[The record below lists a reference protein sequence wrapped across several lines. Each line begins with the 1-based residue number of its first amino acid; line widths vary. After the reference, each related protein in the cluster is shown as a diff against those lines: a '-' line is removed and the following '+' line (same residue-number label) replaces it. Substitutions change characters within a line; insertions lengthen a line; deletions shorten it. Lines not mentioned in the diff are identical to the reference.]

1 MTGKRRLSWRLSEE
15 NRFICSRAFQLLW
28 FFVCNMLWCVL
39 FLETNVVFLHE
50 CVSFNENVFF
60 YELCI
65 NWKLDLVKLTYL
77 TTNLYSSWIA
87 LDEENSINVHT
98 YVTSFS
104 FSFTANHA
112 SLGKK
117 KASSE
122 EKLEI
127 LDGHNPRIIF
137 SPVSFFIKVSWN
149 F

>member
-1 MTGKRRLSWRLSEE
+1 MLYVICCDVFFSWRQM
-15 NRFICSRAFQLLW
+15 F
-28 FFVCNMLWCVL
+28 
-39 FLETNVVFLHE
+39 FLHE

-65 NWKLDLVKLTYL
+65 NWKLYLVKSTYP

-87 LDEENSINVHT
+87 LDEENSINVYT
-98 YVTSFS
+98 YGTSFS

-112 SLGKK
+112 SLRK

-149 F
+149 FQGYFSIQGWNSRSFEGLLDIEYRNPSLT

>member
-1 MTGKRRLSWRLSEE
+1 MLYVICCDVFFSWRP
-15 NRFICSRAFQLLW
+15 
-28 FFVCNMLWCVL
+28 ML
-39 FLETNVVFLHE
+39 FLHE

-87 LDEENSINVHT
+87 LDEENSINVYT

-104 FSFTANHA
+104 FSFTVNHA
-112 SLGKK
+112 SPRKKGQLWRETFVILG
-117 KASSE
+117 
-122 EKLEI
+122 
-127 LDGHNPRIIF
+127 GHNPRIIL

-149 F
+149 FQGYFSIQGWNSRSFEGLLDIEYRNHS